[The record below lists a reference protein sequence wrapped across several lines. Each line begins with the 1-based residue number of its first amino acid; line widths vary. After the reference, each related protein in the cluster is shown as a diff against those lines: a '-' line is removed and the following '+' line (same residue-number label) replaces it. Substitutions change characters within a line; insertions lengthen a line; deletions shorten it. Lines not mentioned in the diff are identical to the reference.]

1 MSEPAA
7 PPALARRL
15 GLFDA
20 TMIVMGG
27 IIGAGIFR
35 NPSEVAGHVHTPA
48 LVLGAWAIGGIIAL
62 IGAFVYAELAAL
74 RPGEGGQYAY
84 LRDAYHP
91 MMAFLYGWTL
101 LLVTQTGG
109 MAGVAVNFAGYFHGL
124 FPGLEVS
131 ERVIALAI
139 IALLTVINCLG
150 VRTGSNVQSA
160 LMVTKLLA
168 IVFLVG
174 AGMILLHPAA
184 AAADANAAPVASGG
198 WQGLAAAI
206 VPVMF
211 AYGGWQTASFVS
223 GEMKNPARDL
233 PRGLLIGV
241 TGVIVAYLAVTYVCL
256 RGLGVAGLAKTPTPA
271 SDVMRLALGGTG
283 AKIIAWG
290 ILVSTAGF
298 LSQSMLTAPRVYYA
312 MARDGVFFKAVG
324 WLDPRNGAP
333 VVAIVLQGICAA
345 VIAACV
351 NYGNILNF
359 VVAIDSAFFG
369 LTGAALLIFRS
380 RGRAAN
386 AGSPGRRPSAFRDI
400 RGPRWFSWWSAGRFR
415 LPPSC
420 SFVPARARAW
430 RFCWLAWWFTSS
442 GPAATLTLRQNQGS
456 LDARHDCRNK
466 QPKRSGPGVPRRR
479 RTIDQGDAQRR
490 EKGGFAADPA
500 GPRCRECCAWRWW
513 AAVVP
518 GCNTRWICRTGRP
531 AVTSWW
537 NPPAS
542 AWWWTPRARFMSPAA
557 NWITWTP
564 SRTGASR

>member
-7 PPALARRL
+7 APALARRL

-48 LVLGAWAIGGIIAL
+48 LVLGAWVIGGLIAL

-124 FPGLEVS
+124 FPGLAVS
-131 ERVIALAI
+131 DRIIALAI
-139 IALLTVINCLG
+139 IALLTVINCFG

-184 AAADANAAPVASGG
+184 APVADPNAAPVGSGG
-198 WQGLAAAI
+198 WRGLAAAI

-211 AYGGWQTASFVS
+211 AYGGWQTASFIS
-223 GEMKNPARDL
+223 GELKNPGRDL

-241 TGVIVAYLAVTYVCL
+241 TGVIVAYLAVTFVCV
-256 RGLGVAGLAKTPTPA
+256 RGLGVAGLANTPTPA
-271 SDVMRLALGGTG
+271 SDVMRLALGDTG

-298 LSQSMLTAPRVYYA
+298 LSQAMLTAPRVYYA

-369 LTGAALLIFRS
+369 LTGAALLVFRS

-386 AGSPGRRPSAFRDI
+386 AGSPGPPAFRVPGHPWTTLI
-400 RGPRWFSWWSAGRFR
+400 FVVVCWALSIATIVQFRSSAGAGAGILVAGVAVYFLWPGRN
-415 LPPSC
+415 
-420 SFVPARARAW
+420 VD
-430 RFCWLAWWFTSS
+430 
-442 GPAATLTLRQNQGS
+442 AA
-456 LDARHDCRNK
+456 
-466 QPKRSGPGVPRRR
+466 PK
-479 RTIDQGDAQRR
+479 
-490 EKGGFAADPA
+490 
-500 GPRCRECCAWRWW
+500 
-513 AAVVP
+513 
-518 GCNTRWICRTGRP
+518 
-531 AVTSWW
+531 
-537 NPPAS
+537 
-542 AWWWTPRARFMSPAA
+542 
-557 NWITWTP
+557 
-564 SRTGASR
+564 SR